1 MAEPRP
7 GKGKAEVRKAPRIR
21 AGRNLKERHNFV
33 SFHGHGLIALI
44 LFAIAALS
52 VLGVGLAVASVTIFA
67 VGRNSAGSTPIRLVS
82 PAPSSSTVSSLVGHP
97 IDGTLV
103 AIWVDQN
110 LVAIQPDGGDP
121 VQASVT
127 AKSAITRGGAA
138 VPISELIS
146 GDSVIVTF
154 SQGPSGTLV
163 VQNLEDIETVPT
175 NVPNFPL
182 VPEPTPTPTPSPSP
196 TTFPFPSPA
205 PSGPNP
211 AST

>member
-1 MAEPRP
+1 
-7 GKGKAEVRKAPRIR
+7 
-21 AGRNLKERHNFV
+21 
-33 SFHGHGLIALI
+33 
-44 LFAIAALS
+44 
-52 VLGVGLAVASVTIFA
+52 
-67 VGRNSAGSTPIRLVS
+67 
-82 PAPSSSTVSSLVGHP
+82 
-97 IDGTLV
+97 
-103 AIWVDQN
+103 VDQN
-110 LVAIQPDGGDP
+110 LVAIQPDGGDQ